1 VAQDFYRSWLIE
13 QDSNEE
19 YVASH
24 PDYDG
29 PLDDRHVAAK
39 TRDAIIEE
47 IDAWI
52 WATEETA

>member
-1 VAQDFYRSWLIE
+1 MTRDLHRGWLIE

-19 YVASH
+19 CVASH

-39 TRDAIIEE
+39 TREAIIEE

-52 WATEETA
+52 WAAEEPA